1 MTAVFT
7 DFDSTMAE
15 KIVVDSVNNTV
26 DVTFRNSG
34 ATYRYSLS
42 ETEVSD
48 IVSIATARSKGK
60 TLHQLLNIQE
70 GVLVAQDTATASNVA
85 IPNVGKKPVS
95 RKVAKPTAKVAK
107 PTAKV
112 AKPTAKPS
120 VKVAPA
126 RTVSAR
132 NITI

>member
-34 ATYRYSLS
+34 ATYRFSLS
-42 ETEVSD
+42 EAEVSD

-70 GVLVAQDTATASNVA
+70 GVLVAQNTATASNVA

-95 RKVAKPTAKVAK
+95 RKVAQPTAKVAK
-107 PTAKV
+107 PTKSSAKV
-112 AKPTAKPS
+112 TPQAK
-120 VKVAPA
+120 A
-126 RTVSAR
+126 RVVSAR
-132 NITI
+132 NVTI

>member
-15 KIVVDSVNNTV
+15 KIVVDSVSNTV

-34 ATYRYSLS
+34 ATYRFSLS
-42 ETEVSD
+42 EAEVSD

-70 GVLVAQDTATASNVA
+70 GVLVAQNTATASNVA

-95 RKVAKPTAKVAK
+95 RKVAQPVKAVKPSTKSSAKV
-107 PTAKV
+107 TAQ
-112 AKPTAKPS
+112 TQ
-120 VKVAPA
+120 A
-126 RTVSAR
+126 RPVSAR
-132 NITI
+132 NVTI

>member
-107 PTAKV
+107 PT
-112 AKPTAKPS
+112 TKPS